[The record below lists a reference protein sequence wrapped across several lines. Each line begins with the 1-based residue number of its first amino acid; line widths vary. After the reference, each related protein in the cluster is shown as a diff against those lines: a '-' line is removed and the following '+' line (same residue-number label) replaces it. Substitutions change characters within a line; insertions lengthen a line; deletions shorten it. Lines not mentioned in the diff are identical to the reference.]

1 MEDFGV
7 QPRRIAM
14 AERLCDVCGK
24 KKDIEGGTTCEK
36 GHFICKSD
44 VYSGV
49 IFISG
54 KKHCPID
61 KTPLR

>member
-1 MEDFGV
+1 MSQRV
-7 QPRRIAM
+7 
-14 AERLCDVCGK
+14 CDVCGK
-24 KKDIEGGTTCEK
+24 KKDIEGGKTCEK

-44 VYSGV
+44 IYSGV